1 MSCNSIHRLIR
12 CSSRIGSAF
21 YVTKTHANAL
31 DTFHQFDAG
40 VLGYHI
46 NLIPYFFYA
55 PTIPIGLRYFNVSN
69 TTSLPKVD
77 ILYSHQDQTPE
88 LFQFAADNGADGI
101 VYAGNGAGGISRDA
115 RAAAEELH
123 NSTGTS
129 IVTSRKVNTGFA
141 TTRGFVIGSGFLNPV
156 RARIF
161 LQLGIAEGMDDEGI
175 RDMFGGLYPD
185 PLGLGRIPGA

>member
-1 MSCNSIHRLIR
+1 LH
-12 CSSRIGSAF
+12 SRIGSAF

-46 NLIPYFFYA
+46 NLVPYYFYEPA
-55 PTIPIGLRYFNVSN
+55 VPIGSRFFNVSGV
-69 TTSLPKVD
+69 TTLPKVD
-77 ILYSHQDQTPE
+77 ILYSHQDQSPE
-88 LFQFAADNGADGI
+88 LFQFSADNGAAGI
-101 VYAGNGAGGISRDA
+101 VYAGNGAGGISRDG
-115 RAAAEELH
+115 RAAAEAVH
-123 NSTGTS
+123 NATGIS

-161 LQLGIAEGMDDEGI
+161 LQLGLAEGRDDEGV
-175 RDMFGGLYPD
+175 RELFETLYPD